1 MRPPTEYDGG
11 ARMPSEAEEGDPRA
25 RPMMICARLA
35 GRAIIRVVGRCED
48 AQENS
53 QLVPST
59 AETCKSAEVIVQNTT
74 INAPAENDY
83 LDASVQ
89 PTVEESSIS
98 TSSKFSKF
106 QMTWEFTSTRVK
118 PKNV

>member
-11 ARMPSEAEEGDPRA
+11 ARMPSEAEEHDPRA

-53 QLVPST
+53 QLG
-59 AETCKSAEVIVQNTT
+59 
-74 INAPAENDY
+74 
-83 LDASVQ
+83 
-89 PTVEESSIS
+89 
-98 TSSKFSKF
+98 KF
-106 QMTWEFTSTRVK
+106 QLTRIMFLFK
-118 PKNV
+118 SYLANYSYQNNITKKKYCDEM

>member
-11 ARMPSEAEEGDPRA
+11 ARMPSEAEEHDARA

-53 QLVPST
+53 QLG
-59 AETCKSAEVIVQNTT
+59 AYIAGTCHKSRA
-74 INAPAENDY
+74 
-83 LDASVQ
+83 
-89 PTVEESSIS
+89 
-98 TSSKFSKF
+98 
-106 QMTWEFTSTRVK
+106 QMCTNNLLLF
-118 PKNV
+118 NG

>member
-11 ARMPSEAEEGDPRA
+11 ARVPSEAEEGDPRV

-53 QLVPST
+53 QLGAYLPNLT
-59 AETCKSAEVIVQNTT
+59 LCKNKR
-74 INAPAENDY
+74 
-83 LDASVQ
+83 
-89 PTVEESSIS
+89 SSLNN
-98 TSSKFSKF
+98 KH
-106 QMTWEFTSTRVK
+106 
-118 PKNV
+118 

>member
-11 ARMPSEAEEGDPRA
+11 ARVPTEAEEVDRPEL

-53 QLVPST
+53 QLG
-59 AETCKSAEVIVQNTT
+59 A
-74 INAPAENDY
+74 
-83 LDASVQ
+83 
-89 PTVEESSIS
+89 
-98 TSSKFSKF
+98 
-106 QMTWEFTSTRVK
+106 
-118 PKNV
+118 